1 MQRFCL
7 ALDLVD
13 DAELIKEYEKYH
25 AKGNAWPAVTQHD
38 IDAGILNI
46 EIFRTGNR
54 MFMILET
61 VDEFTFEKKA
71 AFDATN
77 PTALQNDV
85 NVGSYSITGATYDN
99 LVIGSQMRTALGQ
112 SKLKTLTTVSITDT
126 AQRDTIRSLLN
137 QIGSP
142 TDKAKLKL
150 TA

>member
-38 IDAGILNI
+38 IDAGGLNI

-61 VDEFTFEKKA
+61 GDEFTFEKKA

-77 PTALQNDV
+77 PKIAEWEELMWKFQQP
-85 NVGSYSITGATYDN
+85 
-99 LVIGSQMRTALGQ
+99 L
-112 SKLKTLTTVSITDT
+112 
-126 AQRDTIRSLLN
+126 
-137 QIGSP
+137 P
-142 TDKAKLKL
+142 WAKNGEKWILMDRIFKS
-150 TA
+150 